1 MGVSI
6 PAMPLGVT
14 RGVAPGVAPH
24 MGVAPTPMAGVAEGA
39 PAGVM
44 SQRLRPFL
52 GVAPPS

>member
-52 GVAPPS
+52 EVAPPS